1 MPGILSNTAALNA
14 QANLSRAQTN
24 ITSQLSRLSSGL
36 RINLPSTD
44 RAAEI
49 AEQMGRA
56 AASSASASAA
66 QQTVNNGQAEDTNL
80 GATAEILGKMSN
92 LVLSASSTAGA
103 DRSTINEELS
113 KLKTELQG
121 LASSSTSDVL
131 NKSFETASGNSY
143 HVLDSAAGQ
152 GSREISISE
161 STTAGDL
168 ADMMSALG
176 SMQSDVGVA
185 RSKNNQALT
194 EAMASQTN
202 ALAQS
207 ATESGLAVA
216 DLDHLDTSALR
227 ERARLAMEELQK
239 TSLSMANNN
248 LVKLT
253 ELLR

>member
-1 MPGILSNTAALNA
+1 MPSILSNTAALNA

-49 AEQMGRA
+49 AEQMRRA
-56 AASSASASAA
+56 TASSASASAA

-207 ATESGLAVA
+207 ARDSGL
-216 DLDHLDTSALR
+216 DLIDFGANDMVDLTARANMAKELLEKSAL
-227 ERARLAMEELQK
+227 A
-239 TSLSMANNN
+239 MANV
-248 LVKLT
+248 LPALF
-253 ELLR
+253 R